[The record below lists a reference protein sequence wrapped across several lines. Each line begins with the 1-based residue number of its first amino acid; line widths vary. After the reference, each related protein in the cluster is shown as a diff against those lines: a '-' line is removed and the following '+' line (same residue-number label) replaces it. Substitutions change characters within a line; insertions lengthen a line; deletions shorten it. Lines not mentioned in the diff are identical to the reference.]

1 MIPPKIEQITGISV
15 YATSTPGLDGTIKQ
29 VPEDFIVEELT
40 NREEKLTGKQL
51 ICTLTKKNWDTHHLI
66 RDISRLLHMSQ
77 QRIGF
82 AGTKDKNALTTQ
94 KISIYDLDES
104 QLERVRLKDV
114 TITPV
119 GRSDKKVSLGDL
131 WGNKFRII
139 IRGIERPLDE
149 VEQLMEKT
157 SSQISEIGGVPNFF
171 GIQRFG
177 IQRPITHLVGKK
189 MVEGDIEGAAMM
201 YIARPCPGESL
212 DGREVRQ
219 YVLDTRDFKGGLE
232 KYPLRLR
239 FERAMMNHLVEHP
252 GDYAGAFNAL
262 SPNLRKMFVH
272 AYQSYFFNLIL
283 SRRIAAGLK
292 LNHAQ
297 QGDFVCFK
305 NAVGLPDPTR
315 LQLVTDDTL
324 DGINNLINRGRAFIT
339 APLIGYE
346 SQLSEGAPGEIE
358 QSVID
363 EAGLDVEG
371 FNMDILPELASKGL
385 RREIII
391 PVKPAYIVIE
401 DMLNPGHIAIE
412 LDFSLQRGAYAT
424 IVLREYTK
432 TAPSINTID
441 E

>member
-29 VPEDFIVEELT
+29 MPEDFIVEELT

-66 RDISRLLHMSQ
+66 RDISRILHMSQ

-114 TITPV
+114 KITPI

-131 WGNKFRII
+131 WGNKFKII

-149 VEQLMEKT
+149 VEHLMEQT

-189 MVEGDIEGAAMM
+189 MVEGDIESAAMM

-272 AYQSYFFNLIL
+272 AYQSYLFNLIL

-292 LNHAQ
+292 LNLAQ
-297 QGDFVCFK
+297 EGDIVCFK
-305 NAVGLPDPTR
+305 NAVGLPDPTK
-315 LQLVTDDTL
+315 LQRVTDDTL

-346 SQLSEGAPGEIE
+346 SQLSEGVPGEIE

-363 EAGLDVEG
+363 EAGQDVAG
-371 FNMDILPELASKGL
+371 FNMAILPELASKGL

-401 DMLNPGHIAIE
+401 DILNPGHIAIE

-432 TAPSINTID
+432 SAPSINAID

>member
-1 MIPPKIEQITGISV
+1 MIPSKIEQITGISV
-15 YATSTPGLDGTIKQ
+15 YATSTPGLDGTIKNI
-29 VPEDFIVEELT
+29 PEDFIVEEIT

-51 ICTLTKKNWDTHHLI
+51 ICTLTKNNWDTHHLI
-66 RDISRLLHMSQ
+66 RDISRILHMSQ

-94 KISIYDLDES
+94 KISIYDLDET

-114 TITPV
+114 RITPI

-131 WGNKFRII
+131 WGNKFKII
-139 IRGIERPLDE
+139 IRGIDHSQDE
-149 VEQLMEKT
+149 VEQLMDQT
-157 SSQISEIGGVPNFF
+157 TSQISEIGGVPNFF

-189 MVEGDIEGAAMM
+189 LVEGDLESAALM

-212 DGREVRQ
+212 DGRGVRQ

-239 FERAMMNHLVEHP
+239 FERAMMNHLVEHS

-272 AYQSYFFNLIL
+272 AYQSYLFNQIL
-283 SRRIAAGLK
+283 SRRMETGLPFN
-292 LNHAQ
+292 LAQ
-297 QGDFVCFK
+297 EGDIVCFK

-315 LQLVTDDTL
+315 LQLVTDETL
-324 DGINNLINRGRAFIT
+324 DGVNNLLRRGRAFIT
-339 APLIGYE
+339 APLIGYAT
-346 SQLSEGAPGEIE
+346 QLSDGVPGEIE

-371 FNMDILPELASKGL
+371 FKMDILPELASKGL

-391 PVKPAYIVIE
+391 PVKPDYIIIK
-401 DMLNPGHIAIE
+401 DILNPGHIAIE

-432 TAPSINTID
+432 SAPSINAID
-441 E
+441 Y

>member
-1 MIPPKIEQITGISV
+1 MTTPKIEQDIGISV
-15 YATSTPGLDGTIKQ
+15 YATSTPGLEGTIKTI
-29 VPEDFIVEELT
+29 PEDFIVEEIT

-66 RDISRLLHMSQ
+66 RDISRILYISQ

-114 TITPV
+114 TITPA
-119 GRSDKKVSLGDL
+119 GRSNKKVSLGDL
-131 WGNKFRII
+131 WGNKFKVI
-139 IRGIERPLDE
+139 IRGIEKSLDE
-149 VEQLMEKT
+149 VEQLMEQT

-189 MVEGDIEGAAMM
+189 LVEGDLEGAALM
-201 YIARPCPGESL
+201 YIAHPCPGESL
-212 DGREVRQ
+212 NGRGVRQ
-219 YVLDTRDFKGGLE
+219 YVLDTHDFKGGLE
-232 KYPLRLR
+232 KYPLLLR
-239 FERAMMNHLVEHP
+239 FERAMMNHLVERS

-272 AYQSYFFNLIL
+272 AYQSYLFNQIL
-283 SRRIAAGLK
+283 SRRMEAGLPFNQA
-292 LNHAQ
+292 L
-297 QGDFVCFK
+297 QGDIVCFK
-305 NAVGLPDPTR
+305 NAVGLPDPTK

-324 DGINNLINRGRAFIT
+324 DGLNNLLRRDRAFIT
-339 APLIGYE
+339 APLIGYDT
-346 SQLSEGAPGEIE
+346 QLSEGVPGEIE

-371 FNMDILPELASKGL
+371 FSMKILPQLASKGL

-391 PVKPAYIVIE
+391 PLKPAYIVIE
-401 DMLNPGHIAIE
+401 DLLNPGHIAIE

-424 IVLREYTK
+424 TVLREYTK
-432 TAPSINTID
+432 NTPYINAID
-441 E
+441 K

>member
-1 MIPPKIEQITGISV
+1 MLPPKIEQDIGISV
-15 YATSTPGLDGTIKQ
+15 YATSTPGLNGTIKQ
-29 VPEDFIVEELT
+29 VPEDFLVQEIT
-40 NREEKLTGKQL
+40 NREEKITGKQL

-66 RDISRLLHMSQ
+66 RDLSRLLHISQ
-77 QRIGF
+77 QRIGL

-114 TITPV
+114 KITPI

-131 WGNKFRII
+131 WGNKFKII
-139 IRGIERPLDE
+139 IRGIDHSLDE
-149 VEQLMEKT
+149 AEQLMHHT

-189 MVEGDIEGAAMM
+189 LVEGDLEGAALM
-201 YIARPCPGESL
+201 YIAHPCPGESL
-212 DGREVRQ
+212 EGREVRQ

-232 KYPLRLR
+232 RYPLRLR

-252 GDYAGAFNAL
+252 RDYAGAFNAL
-262 SPNLRKMFVH
+262 SPNLRRMFVH
-272 AYQSYFFNLIL
+272 AYQSYLFNLIL
-283 SRRIAAGLK
+283 SRRMETGLPFN
-292 LNHAQ
+292 LAQ
-297 QGDFVCFK
+297 QGDIVCFK
-305 NAVGLPDPTR
+305 NAVGLPDTTR
-315 LQLVTDDTL
+315 LQMVTEDTL
-324 DGINNLINRGRAFIT
+324 DGINNLLRRDRAFIT

-346 SQLSEGAPGEIE
+346 SQLSEGVPGEIE
-358 QSVID
+358 QSVMD
-363 EAGLDVEG
+363 EAELDVEG
-371 FNMDILPELASKGL
+371 FKMVILQELASKGL

-412 LDFSLQRGAYAT
+412 LDFNLQRGAYAT
-424 IVLREYTK
+424 TVLREYTK
-432 TAPSINTID
+432 SAPSINAID
-441 E
+441 K